1 VDDPFL
7 PVLYRS
13 PEFCS
18 FRLHTCLAARSV
30 TTTRGAILTNQSR
43 SKQYSRIKERLALT
57 STAVGLAGGVLFV
70 TTGMA
75 RALND
80 KLLRRRPTR
89 LDRVRYQT
97 TLALGSWVAG
107 LPLAFYSSYVIEKRF
122 GLSNQTRSGWAAD
135 QVKAETMS
143 LPVQIAL
150 VEGMQ
155 WTMRRW
161 PRHWWLIV
169 SGAAIPLTSLLMFI
183 FPVLIAPRFNRYEPL
198 KDPALSTRLSDL
210 AERSHLNVAEIM
222 QMDMSR
228 RTSKANAF
236 FAGIGTSK
244 RIVVSDTML
253 TTFTHD
259 EIETVV
265 AHEAG
270 HQVNRDLWRNIAA
283 TSILTLAVARATDF
297 AGGRILSARPEMVGT
312 SDLGDPRAI
321 AVIGIA
327 FGVAGTLLTPI
338 QLAHSRWIERRA
350 DRFALDL
357 THNGDAYASALEKLA
372 EANLADPDPPRWV
385 TVLLHSH
392 PPISE
397 RVAAARSHSASGGS
411 TG

>member
-1 VDDPFL
+1 M
-7 PVLYRS
+7 
-13 PEFCS
+13 
-18 FRLHTCLAARSV
+18 
-30 TTTRGAILTNQSR
+30 TNQSR
-43 SKQYSRIKERLALT
+43 SQTYSRTRERLALI
-57 STAVGLAGGVLFV
+57 STATSLAGGVLFV

-75 RALND
+75 RALNH

-89 LDRVRYQT
+89 TERVRYQT
-97 TLALGSWVAG
+97 ALSIGSWVSG
-107 LPLAFYSSYVIEKRF
+107 LPLAYYSGFVIEKRF
-122 GLSNQTRSGWAAD
+122 GLSNQTRGSWAAD
-135 QVKAETMS
+135 QIKAESMS

-161 PRHWWLIV
+161 PRHWWLVI
-169 SGAAIPLTSLLMFI
+169 SGAAIPLTSLLMFL

-198 KDPALSTRLSDL
+198 KDLDLSKRLSAL
-210 AERSHLNVAEIM
+210 AERSDLSVAEIL

-236 FAGIGTSK
+236 FAGIGKSK

-253 TTFTHD
+253 DMFTHE

-283 TSILTLAVARATDF
+283 SSLLTLAVAGATDF
-297 AGGRILSARPEMVGT
+297 AGRRILTARPGLVGT

-321 AVIGIA
+321 AVIGIS
-327 FGVAGTLLTPI
+327 FGIAGTLLTPL
-338 QLAHSRWIERRA
+338 QLAHSRWIERRT
-350 DRFALDL
+350 DKFALDL
-357 THNGDAYASALEKLA
+357 TRNGEAYASALEKLA

-385 TVLLHSH
+385 TLLMHSH
-392 PPISE
+392 PPITE
-397 RVAAARSHSASGGS
+397 RVAAARRHAASAGS

>member
-1 VDDPFL
+1 M
-7 PVLYRS
+7 
-13 PEFCS
+13 
-18 FRLHTCLAARSV
+18 
-30 TTTRGAILTNQSR
+30 LTGQSR
-43 SKQYSRIKERLALT
+43 PQQYSRIKERLALVG
-57 STAVGLAGGVLFV
+57 TAASLAGGVLFV
-70 TTGMA
+70 ATGMA

-80 KLLRRRPTR
+80 KMLPRRPTS
-89 LDRVRYQT
+89 LERVRYQT
-97 TLALGSWVAG
+97 TLALGSWVTG
-107 LPLAFYSSYVIEKRF
+107 IPLAFYSGYVIEKRF
-122 GLSNQTRSGWAAD
+122 GLSNQSRSAWAAD

-161 PRHWWLIV
+161 PRHWWVIV

-198 KDPALSTRLSDL
+198 KDPELSSRLYDL

-236 FAGIGTSK
+236 FAGIGSSK

-253 TTFTHD
+253 DTFTHE

-283 TSILTLAVARATDF
+283 TSLLTLAIAAATDF
-297 AGGRILSARPEMVGT
+297 AGRRVLSARPGLVGT
-312 SDLGDPRAI
+312 SDLGDPRAV

-327 FGVAGTLLTPI
+327 FGIAGTMLTPL
-338 QLAHSRWIERRA
+338 QLAHSRWIERRT
-350 DRFALDL
+350 DRFALEL
-357 THNGDAYASALEKLA
+357 TNNGDAYASALEKLA
-372 EANLADPDPPRWV
+372 ETNLADPDPPRWV
-385 TVLLHSH
+385 SVLLHSH
-392 PPISE
+392 PPISD
-397 RVAAARSHSASGGS
+397 RVAAARSHAASGGS